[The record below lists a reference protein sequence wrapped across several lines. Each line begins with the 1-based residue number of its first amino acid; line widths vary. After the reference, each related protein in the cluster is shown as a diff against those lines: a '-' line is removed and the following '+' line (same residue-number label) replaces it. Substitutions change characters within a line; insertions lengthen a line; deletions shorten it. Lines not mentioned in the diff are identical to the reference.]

1 MTLTVRVLAP
11 DSTVW
16 DAEADEAILPATSG
30 QLGIL
35 SGHAPLL
42 TAIGTGVMRVRSG
55 SQWTAIAL
63 MGGFAEIEE
72 NDLTVLVKRGML
84 GASVDRAAAEKAQQ
98 DAEAILGR
106 STDKEER
113 LEAQTALQEATSL
126 LQAASMEVAA

>member
-16 DAEADEAILPATSG
+16 DAEADETILPATSG

-35 SGHAPLL
+35 SGHAPLI

-55 SQWTAIAL
+55 GQWTAIAV
-63 MGGFAEIEE
+63 MGGFAEVE
-72 NDLTVLVKRGML
+72 NNDVTVLVKRGLL
-84 GASVDRAAAEKAQQ
+84 GTNVDRAAAEQAQQ
-98 DAEAILGR
+98 EAETILGR

-113 LEAQTALQEATSL
+113 LQAQQALQEATSL
-126 LQAASMEVAA
+126 LQAASMKVAA

>member
-42 TAIGTGVMRVRSG
+42 TAIGTGVLRVRAAG
-55 SQWTAIAL
+55 QWSAIAV
-63 MGGFAEIEE
+63 MGGFAEVE
-72 NDLTVLVKRGML
+72 NNDVTVLVKRGVL
-84 GASVDRAAAEKAQQ
+84 GTNVDRAEAERTQQ
-98 DAEAILGR
+98 SAESTLAS

-113 LEAQTALQEATSL
+113 LQAQQSLQEATSL